1 MKMKDIE
8 NGFKIAIPT
17 DDKEEEIL
25 VEYKYTSIDDSG
37 NVIANPVMLL
47 AILQRMDEKKIIEVE
62 LNLYYKEL
70 QVGYAD
76 DYESM
81 TYAWIPSNREIIQS
95 YYALKGLK
103 RALKEVVIP
112 KNINLTVRT
121 NEDGMI
127 FNTQGKSECDTLN
140 ICRLI
145 GGFC

>member
-1 MKMKDIE
+1 MKDVE

-47 AILQRMDEKKIIEVE
+47 AILQRMDEKRIIEVE
-62 LNLYYKEL
+62 LYLYYKEL

-103 RALKEVVIP
+103 KALKEVVIP

-121 NEDGMI
+121 NENGMI

-145 GGFC
+145 GDFC

>member
-1 MKMKDIE
+1 MKTKDIE

>member
-1 MKMKDIE
+1 MKMKDVE

>member
-1 MKMKDIE
+1 MKDVE

>member
-1 MKMKDIE
+1 MKDVE

-81 TYAWIPSNREIIQS
+81 THAWIPSNREIIQS
-95 YYALKGLK
+95 YYSLKGLK

-127 FNTQGKSECDTLN
+127 LNTQGKSECDTLN

-145 GGFC
+145 GDFC